1 MKKVLKAFAFAA
13 AIVVALVSC
22 KKEDQPQEV
31 ALTGIELNATT
42 QALQVGQEFQL
53 TVTYKPENAT
63 TKPAASWESDAPAVA
78 TVADGKVT
86 AVAAGSA
93 NITAKV
99 GSFTATCAVTVT
111 SAEEEVVPVEGNSE
125 WSVIG
130 SLLGKSWDTDFVC
143 AEENGAFVLKN
154 VKLAKGNEIKFRKD
168 KDWTVNRGIN
178 EVDKPA
184 ELAAGTPTKA
194 IQGGGNIIIPADG
207 IYDLYYFAEKEAI
220 VYVAKDAAL
229 PEIPNF
235 AEETPSDFTS
245 PDWANIPGITNGNH
259 TFKFTKDDKNAYF
272 YTERSN
278 EGRYSELWGAG
289 KGYIYFA
296 LDFDGDLTTG
306 EELNGN
312 GKYEYI
318 AFIYCF
324 GGTADAPV
332 IEITADGGVAPSS
345 YTVANVIA
353 KGTADA
359 NGAKVEYC
367 VPLSDLPELPEEFT
381 IYTWGNK
388 DLAKVVYP
396 YPYEAPAAP
405 TVATWTEAEAA
416 GAIHF
421 FQYLAPGWSP
431 IEGYANVEADSFE
444 NLTVADGVYT
454 LNYTVAAPERWQ
466 SQFYMRPNP
475 AKATLPLKAGQ
486 NYLVSLTFKANQTF
500 SAFAKICQYN
510 PELTANGEPKH
521 EGATLHE
528 WGETLLTADKEK
540 TIAYVIEGVDCD
552 NINFTLDFGTHPE
565 NTVVEISKVKVEP
578 SDLPAGP
585 VEDGPS
591 DPVAEWDYTPSEQY
605 LASTN
610 LWKAI
615 DDAKAVGYFYH
626 YPAAGFTTVTAN
638 SYELITLK
646 QSTYV
651 LSCPQA
657 ATDGLWSNQLFMYPQ
672 EGHFIALDP
681 AKTYKLKATLG
692 SNKDFSGF
700 FKMSRYNPD
709 ASNHEG
715 AVIWETNYPVG
726 FIFEGGNPVVIEN
739 EFTGVEAVNPILIF
753 AFGGNPADC
762 EVYIKDIILE
772 EAKAPVP
779 TVTEFVALEKGTEGT
794 LEGIVAAKGN
804 NGIIVTDGTTNL
816 YAFKPTGDCNVGDKV
831 NIAGKKDVYYGL
843 AQVAQGGVVTVVS
856 SGNTVPATAV
866 VDINATFD
874 AYPDNASVSDIITFK
889 GALTIS
895 GSNTNVAVAGAE
907 KRTGSLEGMDF
918 SAYAGKDVTVTGYYI
933 GTAGSGGKYLKVIAT
948 SIEEV
953 AAPAGITI
961 DGDFSDWAGI
971 EVFASEAT
979 SRIREWKISSDE
991 NNVYI
996 YAAMRKNRAE
1006 SSKKLVIGFNTDND
1020 AATGSLTDNNNM
1032 KGCEAIARNII
1043 PFKSSTEGITGAD
1056 SGSEVV
1062 STAGN
1067 TETGVVVVNA
1077 VPGTEDASSDASNCY
1092 FELSI
1097 PKAKLGLPASAISVG
1112 LSYDYYFTGYKSVT
1126 L

>member
-1 MKKVLKAFAFAA
+1 MKRVLKAFAFAA

-22 KKEDQPQEV
+22 KKEEQQKDV

-125 WSVIG
+125 WSIIG
-130 SLLGKSWDTDFVC
+130 ALLGTNWDKDFV
-143 AEENGAFVLKN
+143 AAKDGDIYVVKN
-154 VKLAKGNEIKFRKD
+154 VKLAASDAFKFRKN
-168 KDWTVNRGIN
+168 KDWGENRG
-178 EVDKPA
+178 A
-184 ELAAGTPTKA
+184 EGDVEPYKLAAGTA
-194 IQGGGNIIIPADG
+194 ITVVHNGKNLAAPGDG
-207 IYDLYYFAEKEAI
+207 IYDIYYNAAVEQLCL
-220 VYVAKDAAL
+220 VAKDG
-229 PEIPNF
+229 
-235 AEETPSDFTS
+235 TPTWNEVVVPPTDFTS
-245 PDWANIPGITNGNH
+245 PNWANIPGITNGNH

-296 LDFDGDLTTG
+296 FDFDGDLTTG

-367 VPLSDLPELPEEFT
+367 VPLADLPELPEEFT

-396 YPYEAPAAP
+396 YPYEAPA
-405 TVATWTEAEAA
+405 VATWTEAEAA

-521 EGATLHE
+521 EGATIHE

-610 LWKAI
+610 LWKAV

-681 AKTYKLKATLG
+681 AKTYKLKVTLG

-715 AVIWETNYPVG
+715 GAIWETNYPVG
-726 FIFEGGNPVVIEN
+726 FIFEGGNPVVLEN

-874 AYPDNASVSDIITFK
+874 AYPDNASVSDIVTFK

-953 AAPAGITI
+953 GAAPVNITI
-961 DGDFSDWAGI
+961 DGDMSDWADVPSADPADLFNAFKVWNDADNFYFYVDTTPGSRLWEGGAYLYLYFDLDNDPSTGDDGSTGAKGKKYESWVYLFCFGDSSNYAVAIQKDGGTHGMSAEGI
-971 EVFASEAT
+971 E
-979 SRIREWKISSDE
+979 IK
-991 NNVYI
+991 
-996 YAAMRKNRAE
+996 
-1006 SSKKLVIGFNTDND
+1006 G
-1020 AATGSLTDNNNM
+1020 TGS
-1032 KGCEAIARNII
+1032 
-1043 PFKSSTEGITGAD
+1043 AD
-1056 SGSEVV
+1056 TCVL
-1062 STAGN
+1062 
-1067 TETGVVVVNA
+1067 
-1077 VPGTEDASSDASNCY
+1077 
-1092 FELSI
+1092 ELSI
-1097 PKAKLGLPASAISVG
+1097 PRANFTTAAPSVG
-1112 LSYDYYFTGYKSVT
+1112 DVINVMAYRSKDGGNVNFPGYVVK
-1126 L
+1126 